1 MKIKNQDRLVQKKKW
16 YLFDSMSFLTDFM
29 LQHKQMSSNISDIYL
44 EEIEEY
50 RESEK
55 EQDVTQLEEKTTL
68 QQ

>member
-1 MKIKNQDRLVQKKKW
+1 
-16 YLFDSMSFLTDFM
+16 M

>member
-1 MKIKNQDRLVQKKKW
+1 
-16 YLFDSMSFLTDFM
+16 
-29 LQHKQMSSNISDIYL
+29 MSSNISDIYL